1 VPKKGEC
8 MSIKE
13 KQNFQTSQDFNS
25 IEYPKD
31 EKEVSNF
38 IKKFYKSNTPIE
50 IIGSGSKVKLGKPIQ
65 SAKTLNLSK
74 IRGIVEYLPEEL
86 YIKVKAGTPIKEIE
100 EKLKKNKQQLAFEP
114 IDFGYFLNG
123 KTDYGTAAGQVACN
137 ISGSRRFKVGS
148 VRDHVLGFRGVNGKG
163 EIIKSG
169 GVVVKNVTGY
179 DLSKLICGSYGTLI
193 AITEVT
199 FKVLPA
205 PEASKTMIIHNQKV
219 ESAVDL
225 LNRSISSSNDISGA
239 VFFPNKPE
247 IAGSIMNIESTFKLN
262 DLEHEGSITAIR
274 IEGSKKSIDQRIEN
288 LIKELKIVSTNIS
301 ILEPYQSEIFWNK
314 VKSLEFFSNTKNS
327 IIRIV
332 IPPAACAHLIY
343 QFSDKFKYY
352 LDWGGSLIWLE
363 AFELSEDMFESIR
376 KKVVRLGGYITMI
389 KNSDY
394 LPYVE
399 DVFTINRDR
408 FNISQNIKK
417 SFDPKRILN
426 PGKMYTG
433 I

>member
-1 VPKKGEC
+1 
-8 MSIKE
+8 MSIEE
-13 KQNFQTSQDFNS
+13 KQNFPTYQDSNS
-25 IEYPKD
+25 IEYPQN
-31 EKEVSNF
+31 EREVSSF
-38 IKKFYKSNTPIE
+38 IKKFYKTNIPIE
-50 IIGSGSKVKLGKPIQ
+50 LIGSGSKKKIGKLLQ
-65 SAKTLNLSK
+65 CSKTLNLSK
-74 IRGIVEYLPEEL
+74 LNGIIEYLPEEL
-86 YIKVKAGTPIKEIE
+86 YIKVKAGTAIKQIE
-100 EKLKKNKQQLAFEP
+100 EELKKNNQQLAFEP

-123 KTDYGTAAGQVACN
+123 KSDYGTAAGQVACN

-193 AITEVT
+193 ALTEIT

-205 PEASKTMIIHNQKV
+205 PEKSKTLVIHDQNL
-219 ESAVDL
+219 ESAIDFL
-225 LNRSISSSNDISGA
+225 ARAISSSNDISGA
-239 VFFPNKPE
+239 IFLPNKPKVP
-247 IAGSIMNIESTFKLN
+247 GCVMNIEKTFKLN
-262 DLEHEGSITAIR
+262 DLQNKGSITAIR
-274 IEGSKKSIDQRIEN
+274 IEGSKNSIDQRFKN
-288 LIKELKIVSTNIS
+288 LSNELKIINFNIS
-301 ILEPYQSEIFWNK
+301 ILETFQSEIFWNK
-314 VKSLEFFSNTKNS
+314 IKTLEFFSSSKNS
-327 IIRIV
+327 ILRIV
-332 IPPAACAHLIY
+332 IPPSECVKLIY
-343 QFSDKFKYY
+343 QLSNKYKYY
-352 LDWGGSLIWLE
+352 LDWGGALMWME
-363 AFELSEDMFESIR
+363 AFELSEEMFESIR
-376 KKVVRLGGYITMI
+376 KKIVKLGGYVTMI

-399 DVFTINRDR
+399 EVFTINRDR